1 MKTLEQQIR
10 PHARYWDCYN
20 DEAELYNHTGKL
32 IKIIDSFSIEF
43 AEWFVNNGVEFYD
56 NTSKGNV
63 YKYISDLKVYTIKE
77 LLEIFKKEKGL

>member
-1 MKTLEQQIR
+1 MTLRDKFSTMVLDKDIAEWAKECEQI
-10 PHARYWDCYN
+10 ADDY
-20 DEAELYNHTGKL
+20 A
-32 IKIIDSFSIEF
+32 IEF
-43 AEWFVNNGVEFYD
+43 AEWFINNGVEFYD